1 MRIWGIDL
9 GTTSI
14 GFAVI
19 DHQPE
24 RQASGIQRLGVR
36 IFPEGVTEDKKEPR
50 NKTRREKRLMRR
62 GIRRR
67 KLRRRLLNEALSDA
81 GLLPRYGSPEWRI
94 AVAHDPYSLR
104 REGLT
109 RPLLPHEL
117 GRAIYHLAKR
127 RGFAGRVGEEK
138 PNDPEETL
146 AKEDAQKLAGE
157 KGNRTLGAFLAEQAK
172 KRGRHHTRDMV
183 KDEFDRLLAAQKPDH
198 PILNDP
204 KFEARL
210 RHLVFFQRPTFWR
223 LKTLSK
229 CQFCPDDAPEPKGSW
244 NGQEFFLLEQLTKL
258 RIAGANER
266 PLSDTERGLLHGYL
280 HRHKSAGWNGVR
292 KVLRP
297 HWRERDEAEDQRFN
311 LEVSG
316 AEDKL
321 RGNIVEVTLRD
332 LFGAEWDSHPKR
344 DDIRRSLH
352 SYLWA
357 ADYRQVGNARV
368 EIRREEEAITKRREA
383 RDRMKQDWAL
393 TDVQADALAKLDLPP
408 AWLGWSRR
416 AVAEMLPLMRQGYG
430 VGSLTRSPDW
440 EEWRNK
446 TFPNRAQATGEIRDR
461 LPSHPRAMPELRNP
475 TIHRALNELR
485 KVVNN
490 LLAAHGRPDL
500 IRIELTRDLKE
511 SKSRRS
517 DRLSRNKKQEAE
529 RKKAVADLESHGI
542 SNPGRKDIE
551 KWLLWKESNER
562 CPYSGDHIG
571 FDALFREGKYQ
582 VEHIWPRS
590 RSLENGF
597 ANKTLCRTN
606 INILKGNRTPHQ
618 VWGNDPEAWHRL
630 KQTISE
636 CKLPEFKVRRFMKAD
651 IADAGDIDEAGSD
664 TFSERQLADT
674 GWAAREARDFLKRLW
689 PDDGRPA
696 PVETVNGRITAQ
708 LRHQWG
714 LNAILNPDGE
724 TKTRADHRHHA
735 IDALAVALTSRS
747 FVKKLSDWH
756 KLRETG
762 ARPPQFPAPWSGLFE
777 NAKTKV
783 AEIVVSHRTRRKVS
797 GALHAETIMGDT
809 GWDEKT
815 KSGIYRQFVTRKAV
829 ERLSKSE
836 IEAIRDPGIRDIIAR
851 HVAERGGDPKKAF
864 PPYPRLRSSNGAD
877 GPEIRKARLLVKQQ
891 LALMVRSGTG
901 YADAAANHHI
911 AAFRKMDGSIASEI
925 VSLQQAANRIS
936 ARKPV
941 INRRGPDEALFVMS
955 LAAGDIV
962 EFPQDHSHCGLR
974 VVTSVWSSGVVVTE
988 AINDAAG
995 NPWRPSISSIVNSG
1009 ARKVSV
1015 DPIGRVRPARD

>member
-19 DHQPE
+19 DHQPTP
-24 RQASGIQRLGVR
+24 QAGSILRLGVR

-50 NKTRREKRLMRR
+50 NKIRREKRLMRR
-62 GIRRR
+62 GVRRR
-67 KLRRRLLNEALSDA
+67 KLRRRLLNEALASA
-81 GLLPRYGSPEWRI
+81 GLLPRFGTPEWDI
-94 AVAHDPYSLR
+94 AVADEPYALR
-104 REGLT
+104 RDGLT
-109 RPLLPHEL
+109 RQLAAHEL

-127 RGFAGRVGEEK
+127 RGFSGRVAEEK
-138 PNDPEETL
+138 KIDPDEMA
-146 AKEDAQKLAGE
+146 AKEDAQKLASE
-157 KGNRTLGAFLAEQAK
+157 KGDRTIGAFLAGQTK
-172 KRGRHHTRDMV
+172 KRGRHHTRDMIA
-183 KDEFDRLLAAQKPDH
+183 DEFDRLWVAQKPYH
-198 PILNDP
+198 PILGDP
-204 KFEARL
+204 QFEAPI

-223 LKTLSK
+223 LKTLSR
-229 CQFCPDDAPEPKGSW
+229 CQFCPDDPPEPKGSW
-244 NGQEFFLLEQLTKL
+244 NGQEFFLLEQITKL

-266 PLSDTERGLLHGYL
+266 PLSDTERALLHDHL
-280 HRHKSAGWNGVR
+280 HRHKTAGWNGVR
-292 KVLRP
+292 KVLRK
-297 HWRERDEAEDQRFN
+297 HWRELDESEDQHFN
-311 LEVSG
+311 LELS
-316 AEDKL
+316 EDKL
-321 RGNIVEVTLRD
+321 RGNVVEVELRE
-332 LFGAEWDSHPKR
+332 LFGAEWDAHPKR
-344 DDIRRSLH
+344 DDIRRDI
-352 SYLWA
+352 YRRLWA
-357 ADYRQVGNARV
+357 ADYLQVGNSRV
-368 EIRREEEAITKRREA
+368 EIRRDDDAKAKRREA
-383 RDRMKQDWAL
+383 RERMKKDWEL
-393 TDVQADALAKLDLPP
+393 TDAQADSLAKLELPGE
-408 AWLGWSRR
+408 WLGWSGT
-416 AVAEMLPLMRQGYG
+416 AVSEMLPLMKQGHS
-430 VGSLTRSPDW
+430 VGELTRSPDW
-440 EEWRNK
+440 QGWREK
-446 TFPNRAQATGEIRDR
+446 TFPHRAQVTGEIRDR
-461 LPSHPRAMPELRNP
+461 LPSHPRSMPEVRNP

-517 DRLSRNKKQEAE
+517 DRLSRNKRRESE
-529 RKKAVADLESHGI
+529 RKKAIADLEGHGI
-542 SNPGRKDIE
+542 ANPSRDDIE

-562 CPYSGDHIG
+562 CPYSGDHVG
-571 FDALFREGKYQ
+571 FEALFREGRYQ

-590 RSLENGF
+590 RSLDNGF
-597 ANKTLCRTN
+597 ANKTLCRTE

-618 VWGNDPEAWHRL
+618 VWGGDPEAWHRL

-636 CKLPEFKVRRFMKAD
+636 CKLPEYKVRRFMKAD

-664 TFSERQLADT
+664 IFSERQLTDT

-689 PDDGRPA
+689 PDDGKPA

-714 LNAILNPDGE
+714 LNAILNPDGQ

-735 IDALAVALTSRS
+735 VDALAVALTSRS
-747 FVKKLSDWH
+747 FVKRLSDWH

-762 ARPPQFPAPWSGLFE
+762 ARPPQFPAPWPRLFE
-777 NAKTKV
+777 NAKTKI

-809 GWDEKT
+809 GRDEKT

-836 IEAIRDPGIRDIIAR
+836 IEAIRDPGIRDIVAR

-864 PPYPRLRSSNGAD
+864 PPYPRLRSCNGAN

-911 AAFRKMDGSIASEI
+911 AAFRKMDGSIVSEI

-941 INRRGPDEALFVMS
+941 VNRRGPDEALFVMS
-955 LAAGDIV
+955 LAAGDVV
-962 EFPQDHSHCGLR
+962 EFPQGHSHVGLR

-1009 ARKVSV
+1009 ARKVSI